1 MTNAFENS
9 AIVIS
14 NQGYDLNALGAV
26 RSLGYEGVK
35 VTWLTSEKSTW
46 YRSKYCESIISP
58 DFKLDETRFI
68 RFLMR
73 LGEKRYTSSRCV
85 LIPTSDAA
93 LILLSKNKTLLEKY
107 FYPLV
112 CNWSTATK
120 FIDKRETNRVANSVS
135 VPVPKTFY
143 PKNEN
148 EAIQVAHEI
157 DYPCILKPVS
167 SHVFNSKFNK
177 KLVRANNANEMLRA
191 YLWFKSNGFEMM
203 IQEEIPGEDRNM
215 IMLNT
220 VLNEQS
226 EPLAF
231 FMHRRLI
238 QNPPRYGVV
247 ALGESVWEPKIIE
260 PAMNF
265 LKAIKYTG
273 LAQVEFKQDPRTKDY
288 KLIEVNGRSYLSISL
303 PTACGINLLYLA
315 YRNVKGEYLPPLSQ
329 YDCRYKCGV
338 RWLDLPSLISS
349 IARTTRTKNF
359 SVKKLI
365 GPILNTNKMVL
376 GSLSVDDPS
385 PFLMEIKYYLR
396 NASRIKQVLMA

>member
-1 MTNAFENS
+1 MASAFENS

-35 VTWLTSEKSTW
+35 VTWVTSEKSQW
-46 YRSKYCESIISP
+46 YKSKYCESIISP
-58 DFKLDETRFI
+58 DFKLDEARFI
-68 RFLMR
+68 RFLMD
-73 LGEKRYTSSRCV
+73 LGEKRYTRLRCV
-85 LIPTSDAA
+85 LIPTSDAS
-93 LILLSKNKTLLEKY
+93 LILISKNKTLLEKY

-120 FIDKRETNRVANSVS
+120 FIDKRETYQIARSAS
-135 VPVPKTFY
+135 VPVPQTFY

-148 EAIQVAHEI
+148 EAAQIAHEI
-157 DYPCILKPVS
+157 DYPCILKPAS
-167 SHVFNSKFNK
+167 SHVFNTTFNK
-177 KLVRANNANEMLRA
+177 KLVSAHNANEMMCA
-191 YLWFKSNGFEMM
+191 YLWFKSNGFDLM
-203 IQEEIPGEDRNM
+203 IQQEIPGEDRNM

-220 VLNEQS
+220 VLNDKS

-265 LKAIKYTG
+265 LKDIKYTG
-273 LAQVEFKQDPRTKDY
+273 LAQVEFKQDPRTKEY

-303 PTACGINLLYLA
+303 PTACGINLLHLA
-315 YRNVKGEYLPPLSQ
+315 YRNVKGEHLPPLNQ
-329 YDCRYKCGV
+329 YDCQYTCGV

-349 IARTTRTKNF
+349 IARTARTKNV

-365 GPILNTNKMVL
+365 RPILNTNKLVL
-376 GSLSVDDPS
+376 ASFSIDDPS

-396 NASRIKQVLMA
+396 NASRIKQVLAT